1 MPNKLTTWFRRQS
14 LARKLTAS
22 VMLTA
27 GGTLV
32 IACTVLAAYDY
43 SSTRARFVQDVTTIA
58 DVIGTNSTGALA
70 FGDQRAAA
78 ETLHGLAVLDHIVSA
93 ELFTSDGRGVASYTR
108 RGTAPGA
115 PSTVDPSA
123 LRPGV
128 SFENGRLR
136 ITRAVLLDGQAL
148 GAIVVDS
155 DLRDLRTR
163 LAGFIVVA
171 AVVLVATCCLAYVL
185 SRLTARLAYRPIAAL
200 IDVTRTVRNSGSY
213 DIRAVKTA
221 DDEVG
226 ELIDRFNEMLTSL
239 QKRDAQ
245 LMLNQIDLERT
256 VEDRT
261 AELRASNA
269 DLSRAR
275 DKAMEASRAKSEFLA
290 NMSHEI
296 RTPMNGIL
304 GMTDLVLATTLTDEQ
319 RDGLATV
326 RASAEMLLSILND
339 ILDFSKIEA
348 RKLELE
354 SVTFPPRSVFGEA
367 LKPFA
372 LRAHQKGLELMCD
385 IDPRVPAAV
394 VGDRVRLQQVVGN
407 LVGNAIKFT
416 DRGHV
421 LVTVREDFRN
431 EGSTRLHVSVAD
443 TGIGIPAEKHEAVFE
458 AFQQADGSTT
468 RRFGGTGLGLTI
480 SATLVRLMG
489 GRIWV
494 ESVPG
499 EGSTFHFTVA
509 LDVAPGADEPA
520 AHADLDGTT
529 VLIVDDNEVNRRILE
544 QQVARWGMQPTVV
557 SSGQEAIAALE
568 AAVHASRP
576 FRLILLDANMPGMD
590 GFGVAERIAQH
601 PELARPTIMMLTSS
615 GEYGDQARC
624 RELGIA
630 AYLTKPVYAAD
641 LQTAIGRALDRKPA
655 RVRAVA
661 APQAP
666 APAPPPPEA
675 GRKRVLLVE
684 DNIVNQ
690 KVAVGLL
697 TRRGHVVTVA
707 GDGQQALDQLAS
719 GRFDVVLMDVQMPVM
734 GGLEATG
741 AIREREKTTGEH
753 VRIVAMT
760 AHALNGDRERCL
772 AAGMDGYLPKPIEP
786 EILYAVVEQAI
797 DEPRQQKPAR
807 HFDESVID
815 EAALRNRVADDEEL
829 LATVVRMFL
838 DDCPVRLAAIK
849 AAVTRRDPEAVR
861 TTAHALKGAAG
872 NLGAVGLFE
881 AASTLE
887 RLAAES
893 RMDAAEAAWRRLSA
907 ESVNVIDA
915 LRRFET
921 GAPSD
926 ARDHAVTRP

>member
-1 MPNKLTTWFRRQS
+1 MRNKLASWIRRQS

-22 VMLTA
+22 VMITA
-27 GGTLV
+27 GGTLL
-32 IACTVLAAYDY
+32 IACGVLAAYDY
-43 SSTRARFVQDVTTIA
+43 TSARARFVQDVTAIA
-58 DVIGTNSTGALA
+58 DVIGTNSTGAIA
-70 FGDQRAAA
+70 FGDQRAAG
-78 ETLHGLAVLDHIVSA
+78 ETLRGLQVLDHIVDA
-93 ELFTSDGRGVASYTR
+93 QLFTSDGRRFAAYTR
-108 RGTAPGA
+108 GGA
-115 PSTVDPSA
+115 PDRGPAAVDPAA
-123 LRPGV
+123 LAPEVGFR
-128 SFENGRLR
+128 NGRLR
-136 ITRAVLLDGQAL
+136 VTRRVLLDGQAL
-148 GAIVVDS
+148 GAIVVES
-155 DLRDLRTR
+155 DLRELWTR
-163 LAGFIVVA
+163 LAGFGAVA
-171 AVVLVATCCLAYVL
+171 GVVLIATCLIAWFL
-185 SRLTARLAYRPIAAL
+185 SRLTARLTVGPIAAL
-200 IDVTRTVRNSGSY
+200 IDVTREVRNTGAY
-213 DIRAVKTA
+213 EVRAVKTA

-226 ELIDRFNEMLTSL
+226 ELIDRFNEMLSDV

-245 LMLNQIDLERT
+245 LVLNQSDLEHT
-256 VEDRT
+256 VDART

-269 DLSRAR
+269 DLARAR

-304 GMTDLVLATTLTDEQ
+304 GMTDLVLGTTLTDEQ
-319 RDGLATV
+319 RDGLTTV

-354 SVTFPPRSVFGEA
+354 SVAFSPRTIFGEA

-421 LVTVREDFRN
+421 LVTVREDVRN

-443 TGIGIPAEKHEAVFE
+443 TGIGIAADKHDAVFE

-494 ESVPG
+494 ESAPG
-499 EGSTFHFTVA
+499 AGSTFHFTVA

-520 AHADLDGTT
+520 AAHDLDGTS
-529 VLIVDDNEVNRRILE
+529 VLIVDDNAVNRRILE
-544 QQVARWGMQPTVV
+544 QQVSQWGMRPTAVA
-557 SSGQEAIAALE
+557 GGREAIEALTAA
-568 AAVHASRP
+568 ARSSRP
-576 FRLILLDANMPGMD
+576 FRLILLDSNMPEVD
-590 GFGVAERIAQH
+590 GFGVAEAVAQH
-601 PELARPTIMMLTSS
+601 PELAGATIMMLTSS

-655 RVRAVA
+655 PAPVRA
-661 APQAP
+661 AP
-666 APAPPPPEA
+666 APAAPPRADAAPA
-675 GRKRVLLVE
+675 RVLLVE

-697 TRRGHVVTVA
+697 TRRGHAVTVA
-707 GDGQQALDQLAS
+707 GDGQQALDLVARE
-719 GRFDVVLMDVQMPVM
+719 RFDVVLMDVQMPVM
-734 GGLEATG
+734 GGLEATS
-741 AIREREKTTGEH
+741 AIREREKSSGEH
-753 VRIVAMT
+753 IRIVAMT

-786 EILYAVVEQAI
+786 EMLYAVVEQTIA
-797 DEPRQQKPAR
+797 DARPQTPAPR
-807 HFDESVID
+807 FDETVID
-815 EAALRNRVADDEEL
+815 EAALRHRVAGDEDL

-838 DDCPVRLAAIK
+838 DDCPVRLAAIRS
-849 AAVTRRDPEAVR
+849 AVQRRDPEAVR

-921 GAPSD
+921 GAPAD
-926 ARDHAVTRP
+926 PQGAAR